1 MNHQQNAMFR
11 QGQINASSSLFFFL
25 NAPGQRY
32 YSHDKSWKLDAFN
45 ACMTFFLYNSL
56 DEEHSVLSDAESIQ

>member
-1 MNHQQNAMFR
+1 MQCSDRDRLMLLLL
-11 QGQINASSSLFFFL
+11 LFFFL